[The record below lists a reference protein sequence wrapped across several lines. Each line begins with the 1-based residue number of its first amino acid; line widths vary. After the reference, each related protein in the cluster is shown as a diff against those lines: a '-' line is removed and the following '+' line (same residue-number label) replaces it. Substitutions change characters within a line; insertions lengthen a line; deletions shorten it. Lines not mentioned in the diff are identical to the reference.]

1 MAYVMT
7 YTSLVSDVQNYLERT
22 DDTLVAT
29 IPALIAMAEA
39 RLARELK
46 ILGFIR
52 PVTSS
57 LTIGEPILAKPSN
70 WRETVSFNVGTSTGL
85 RTRKEI
91 YPRTYEYARAV
102 CPDPTVLGEPRFYSD
117 YDFNHWLVS
126 PTPDQAYPFE
136 VLYYEL
142 VPPLDESNQTNYLTE
157 VTPDLLLYATLLQSA
172 PYLKNDQRIQTWQ
185 AYYDRALQAEN
196 GMDMRQLLDRAM
208 RAPEG

>member
-1 MAYVMT
+1 MT

-22 DDTLVAT
+22 DSSLVAS
-29 IPALIAMAEA
+29 IPNFIAMAEA

-52 PVTSS
+52 PVTST
-57 LTIGEPILAKPSN
+57 LTIGDPIIAKPSN
-70 WRETVSFNVGTSTGL
+70 WRETVCFNVGTSTGL

-91 YPRTYEYARAV
+91 YPRTYEFARAV
-102 CPDPTVLGEPRFYSD
+102 SADPTNTGEPRFYSD
-117 YDFNHWLVS
+117 YDYSHWLIS

-142 VPPLDESNQTNYLTE
+142 VPPLDDSNQTNYLTQ

-172 PYLKNDQRIQTWQ
+172 PYLKNDQRIPTWQ

-196 GMDMRQLLDRAM
+196 GMDMRQILDRAM
-208 RAPEG
+208 KASEG